1 MRSFVYLKLR
11 ADPKAQEIVTTLNE
25 LRRLGYRAVVVDIP
39 PEMWSPE
46 VRDEVRA
53 LSLHNLRVYASVEV
67 DAESDPDWRSTL
79 ARVRPIPDYLSVKV
93 ARLADAR
100 AASLIKSVDSVVL
113 SPSCEEVFWD
123 LVSAREAARTRK
135 VVEVPLSPI
144 LNQLGSLRLDYRRI
158 RRMKIMLRV
167 SKRAGLPI
175 VASDPSLGRPIQPS
189 LAASA
194 LTSLLSVGWEESLDS
209 LSAHPSA
216 ILSGE
221 RRLFLRG
228 YDQVED

>member
-1 MRSFVYLKLR
+1 LRSFVYLKLR
-11 ADPKAQEIVTTLNE
+11 ADPRAQEIKTTLSE
-25 LRRLGYRAVVVDIP
+25 LMRLGYRAVVVDVP
-39 PEMWSPE
+39 PEEWSPE

-53 LSLHNLRVYASVEV
+53 LSSQSLRVYASVEV
-67 DAESDPDWRSTL
+67 DAETDQDWRSTL

-100 AASLIKSVDSVVL
+100 AASLIKSVDSIVL
-113 SPSCEEVFWD
+113 SPNCEEIFWD
-123 LVSAREAARTRK
+123 SVSAREAARTRK

-144 LNQLGSLRLDYRRI
+144 LNQLGSLRLNYRRI
-158 RRMKIMLRV
+158 RRMRIMLQV

-175 VASDPSLGRPIQPS
+175 VASDPSLGRPIQPR

-194 LTSLLSVGWEESLDS
+194 LTSLLSVGWEEALDS
-209 LSAHPSA
+209 LSSHPSA

-228 YDQVED
+228 YDQVEG